1 MTDAKKAL
9 QELIS
14 KNSAVLDLIKRF
26 SLALVD
32 VEQLPD
38 VQELSAADQQLK
50 APQKRLKRTNSKDK
64 APDQMTLF

>member
-50 APQKRLKRTNSKDK
+50 EPQKRLKHTKTKDK
-64 APDQMTLF
+64 ASDQMTLF